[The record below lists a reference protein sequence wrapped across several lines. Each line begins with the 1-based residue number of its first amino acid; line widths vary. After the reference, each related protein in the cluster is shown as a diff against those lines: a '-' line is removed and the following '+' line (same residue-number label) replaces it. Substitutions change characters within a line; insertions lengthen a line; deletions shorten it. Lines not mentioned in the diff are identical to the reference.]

1 LVKYHVNK
9 AKQCSKESRR
19 ANMKTVDLSKVLEM
33 LVNEEQSEASGLLHE
48 WFVER
53 SKQVHEELMSEDNT
67 LSQDIEDDQ
76 DAIQAEEFYS
86 EDEADDAEPGAEE
99 LDGDIEV
106 GDEVAGDD
114 EMDGPELPAE
124 ASIADTIEDLE
135 AVMARL
141 KSEFAEITG
150 ADVASDDLGDGDL
163 DDDFGDE
170 EVDEAF
176 DASAND
182 HEFTKRE
189 PKFAQSIMSQ
199 YKMGA
204 EDGELPA
211 FALPNGVDVEGGWI
225 MASGAIEMDDQQISA
240 TIAKN
245 IGLNPTA
252 IADKIGKIQL
262 PNGKNAIYAAFVIGG
277 DQMGESSVNEAFDA
291 KANDHVFTKREPKF
305 AAAIMDQYNYGT
317 EDGELPHFT
326 LDNGVDVEGGWIL
339 ASGAIGMNDQQIT
352 ATIAKNIGL
361 NPTAIADK
369 IGKVKLA
376 NGMNAIYAAFV
387 IGGDQMKDGHV
398 DEAFDPV
405 ANDHV
410 FTRREPKFAKE
421 IMDQYNY
428 GTEDGRLPHF
438 TLDNGVDVEGGWFL
452 ASAAIGMNDQ
462 QIATTIAKQIGL
474 NPTAIADKVGR
485 VKLANGMNAVYA
497 AFVIG
502 GDQMKDGH
510 VDESE
515 DDFADL
521 EESWTL
527 EPVADP
533 KLNGGKEIGA
543 AGAKVSL
550 NDKSPL
556 PEHDADARVG
566 GNAVEIK
573 SDHHTGYE
581 REAAP
586 SVNARPLLKNQV
598 KKSTDNRTKVSKE
611 GDKSAQLNSNAG
623 FGSDS
628 PKSPIG
634 GGTTDLRGSNFKRK

>member
-1 LVKYHVNK
+1 
-9 AKQCSKESRR
+9 
-19 ANMKTVDLSKVLEM
+19 MKTVDLNKVLEM
-33 LVNEEQSEASGLLHE
+33 LINEEQNEATGLLHE

-53 SKQVHEELMSEDNT
+53 SKQIHEELMSEDNT

-76 DAIQAEEFYS
+76 EAIESEEFYG
-86 EDEADDAEPGAEE
+86 EADEDTDAEGEEE
-99 LDGDIEV
+99 LDGDV
-106 GDEVAGDD
+106 DAGDEIEGDD
-114 EMDGPELPAE
+114 TDGDMEGPEDLSPE
-124 ASIADTIEDLE
+124 ASIGDTIEDLE

-141 KSEFAEITG
+141 KAEFATITG
-150 ADVASDDLGDGDL
+150 ADVAGDEVAGDE
-163 DDDFGDE
+163 FGDE
-170 EVDEAF
+170 EVD
-176 DASAND
+176 
-182 HEFTKRE
+182 
-189 PKFAQSIMSQ
+189 
-199 YKMGA
+199 
-204 EDGELPA
+204 
-211 FALPNGVDVEGGWI
+211 
-225 MASGAIEMDDQQISA
+225 
-240 TIAKN
+240 
-245 IGLNPTA
+245 
-252 IADKIGKIQL
+252 
-262 PNGKNAIYAAFVIGG
+262 
-277 DQMGESSVNEAFDA
+277 EAFDA

-305 AAAIMDQYNYGT
+305 AAAIMDQYNHGT

-339 ASGAIGMNDQQIT
+339 ASGAIGMNDQQIS
-352 ATIAKNIGL
+352 ARIAKNIGA

-387 IGGDQMKDGHV
+387 VGGDLMKDGHV

-410 FTRREPKFAKE
+410 FTRREPKFAKS

-428 GTEDGRLPHF
+428 GAEDGELPHF

-452 ASAAIGMNDQ
+452 ASAAIEMDDQ

-510 VDESE
+510 VDESA
-515 DDFADL
+515 DDFDDL

-527 EPVADP
+527 EPVKDP
-533 KLNGGKEIGA
+533 NLQGGKEIGA
-543 AGAKVSL
+543 NGAKVNL

-566 GNAVEIK
+566 GRAVEIK
-573 SDHHTGYE
+573 SDHHEGHE
-581 REAAP
+581 REASP
-586 SVNARPLLKNQV
+586 EVKGRPLLKNQV
-598 KKSTDNRTKVSKE
+598 KKATDGRTKVSKE
-611 GDKSAQLNSNAG
+611 GDKSAQLNSKAG

-634 GGTTDLRGSNFKRK
+634 QATDLRGSDFKRK

>member
-1 LVKYHVNK
+1 VNK

-86 EDEADDAEPGAEE
+86 EDEADDAEPGTEE

-106 GDEVAGDD
+106 GDELAGDD
-114 EMDGPELPAE
+114 EMEGPELPAE

-176 DASAND
+176 D
-182 HEFTKRE
+182 
-189 PKFAQSIMSQ
+189 P
-199 YKMGA
+199 
-204 EDGELPA
+204 
-211 FALPNGVDVEGGWI
+211 V
-225 MASGAIEMDDQQISA
+225 
-240 TIAKN
+240 
-245 IGLNPTA
+245 
-252 IADKIGKIQL
+252 
-262 PNGKNAIYAAFVIGG
+262 
-277 DQMGESSVNEAFDA
+277 
-291 KANDHVFTKREPKF
+291 ANDHVFTKREPKF
-305 AAAIMDQYNYGT
+305 AAAIMDQYNHGT

-339 ASGAIGMNDQQIT
+339 ASGAIGMDEQQIT
-352 ATIAKNIGL
+352 ARIAKNIGA
-361 NPTAIADK
+361 NPSAKADK
-369 IGKVKLA
+369 IGKIKLA

-387 IGGDQMKDGHV
+387 VGGDLMKDGHV
-398 DEAFDPV
+398 DEAFDAS

-410 FTRREPKFAKE
+410 FTRREPKFAKS
-421 IMDQYNY
+421 IMDQYNM
-428 GTEDGRLPHF
+428 GAEDGELPHF

-634 GGTTDLRGSNFKRK
+634 GGTTDLRGSDFKRK